1 MTLLKCGLQWQIELF
16 TSAQHIS
23 LVFLT
28 LPACVTLALCSH
40 LIMECPAALLTSDD
54 VLHTAFP

>member
-28 LPACVTLALCSH
+28 LPACVTLAT
-40 LIMECPAALLTSDD
+40 LLPLDYGVPGSSP
-54 VLHTAFP
+54 HK